1 MRVHADAG
9 SSRHV
14 FRVGQILLVPVWIV
28 ALGYLGLV
36 VLRFVAFDA
45 TTALAVL
52 NAQTVW
58 VFLPVYAVASAAWC
72 FRRFALAG
80 TATISVVF
88 HAVVVVASIGV
99 VQAVP
104 AAARAGPHLRVLTAN
119 VRYTNPTPERLAQ
132 ELLAADADIVLLQ
145 EVTPRWIEVLGAAG
159 FASRYPY
166 SARRIQLDA
175 GGQAVFSRLPLER
188 VQVTVQA
195 YWPTIQASVDF
206 HGTRITFVDVHAK
219 GPPQGM
225 RRHDASVDRL
235 IDLTR
240 SLPEPRVVA
249 GDFNASP
256 YNRTVHRIMD
266 LGLDS
271 AHERRGRG
279 LAATW
284 PNGKQPFT
292 PIQLDHVFVDDTIA
306 VLDIRELRR
315 YGIGPQARRDR
326 PRARVKAFRRA
337 RRRSRP
343 TPRSTRTRARR
354 AASNRGRGSRGT
366 AARHTTR
373 RGRAARGRSR
383 ARSGPS

>member
-1 MRVHADAG
+1 VHADAG
-9 SSRHV
+9 SSRRA

-45 TTALAVL
+45 TTPLAVL

-104 AAARAGPHLRVLTAN
+104 ATARAGPHLRVLTAN

-145 EVTPRWIEVLGAAG
+145 EVTPHWIEVFGAAG

-219 GPPQGM
+219 GPSQGM

-256 YNRTVHRIMD
+256 YNRTVHRITD

-284 PNGKQPFT
+284 PNGKRPFT
-292 PIQLDHVFVDDTIA
+292 PVQLDHVFVDDTIA
-306 VLDIRELRR
+306 VLDIRELA
-315 YGIGPQARRDR
+315 G
-326 PRARVKAFRRA
+326 
-337 RRRSRP
+337 
-343 TPRSTRTRARR
+343 T
-354 AASNRGRGSRGT
+354 GSDHKPVVT
-366 AARHTTR
+366 DLALE
-373 RGRAARGRSR
+373 
-383 ARSGPS
+383 